1 MEHMTQTEAS
11 IEREMSATFTSLMP
25 AGWKTSAASEAQGF
39 DKLFVVSAPY
49 GGRIRF
55 GLEVKRTVA
64 PRDVPRIAGQ
74 LRATTLRFRS
84 PVELVVAAPY
94 LSDLSRVALEREGL
108 GYIDSTGNVLLRCE
122 RPALYIKSVGASRD
136 PKPSNDKLQSLK
148 GTGTWRA
155 VRALVDFRPPFG
167 IRELAQRASVSLGT
181 LSRTV
186 DVLDRDGL
194 IQRAARGPIER
205 VDVNGVIRRWAQD
218 YSVTGSNQVVSALA
232 SRGIPSFRQHL
243 LTVKSGYAATGAFA
257 AAQFAPV
264 APTRL
269 AALYVIDPR
278 RFAEQA
284 GLRPVDGGANV
295 WLIEPA
301 SDVVFERTSARDGLV
316 CVAATQLA
324 VDLLTGPGRD
334 PAEGEELLRW
344 MEGNEDEWRT

>member
-1 MEHMTQTEAS
+1 MTQTEAS

-25 AGWKTSAASEAQGF
+25 ADWKTSSTSEDQGF
-39 DKLFVVSAPY
+39 DKLFVVSAPD
-49 GGRIRF
+49 GARIRF
-55 GLEVKRTVA
+55 ALDVKRTVA
-64 PRDVPRIAGQ
+64 PRDVPRIARQ
-74 LRATTLRFRS
+74 LRATTQRLRS

-94 LSDLSRVALEREGL
+94 LSDLSRAALEREGL
-108 GYIDSTGNVLLRCE
+108 GYLDVTGNVLLRCS
-122 RPALYIKSVGASRD
+122 RPALYIKSAGASRD
-136 PKPSNDKLQSLK
+136 PNPSSDKLQSLK

-167 IRELAQRASVSLGT
+167 IRELAQRASVPLGT

-194 IQRAARGPIER
+194 IQRAERGPIER

-232 SRGIPSFRQHL
+232 SRGISAFRQQL
-243 LTVKSGYAATGAFA
+243 LTLGSGYAATGAFA

-269 AALYVIDPR
+269 ATVYVTDPA
-278 RFAEQA
+278 RFGEQR
-284 GLRPVDGGANV
+284 GLRPVDSGANV

-301 SDVVFERTSARDGLV
+301 SDVVFDRTSERGGLV

-344 MEGNEDEWRT
+344 MEANENEWRA